1 MRGLGWCSQNAG
13 QEMIFQA
20 LDMNSKRLP
29 DWTDAIKEIL
39 GILPEDSDDS
49 DDDDA

>member
-1 MRGLGWCSQNAG
+1 
-13 QEMIFQA
+13 MIFQS

-39 GILPEDSDDS
+39 GILPEDSDSS
-49 DDDDA
+49 DDDEEDDA